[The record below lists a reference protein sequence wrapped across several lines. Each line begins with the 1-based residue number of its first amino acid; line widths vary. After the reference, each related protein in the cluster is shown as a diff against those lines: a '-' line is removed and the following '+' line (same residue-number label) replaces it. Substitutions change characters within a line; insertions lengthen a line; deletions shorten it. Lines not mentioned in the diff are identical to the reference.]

1 VKMKKAILLIFTLC
15 ILVLG
20 FCFTAGAITCDVDA
34 DGSVTAADARLVL
47 RYSVDLE
54 RLTGKALKAADT
66 DSDGSVTAN
75 DARFILRLSVGLETA
90 PEPDY
95 NDYEIM
101 QSGEFSLKCGMT
113 DSAGVYSEADI
124 YITADS
130 VYMVSDFS
138 GIEIGMLVK
147 DGVYYMIYDDEA
159 AVLELSES
167 MLVMAGLSPDDLI
180 DDSYIDFTAYPDF
193 TDLELLKTEEY
204 KGQQCTVYSVSTEAE
219 YTEIYMCGDTMVRM
233 IGCTPDGTFLSDIE
247 VFEVSPEVPAEKT
260 EVPSK
265 YKLYKG
271 IGGMFRFMSLLGM

>member
-1 VKMKKAILLIFTLC
+1 MKKVLSLIFTLC
-15 ILVLG
+15 LLI
-20 FCFTAGAITCDVDA
+20 TAFSVGASCLMCDVND
-34 DGSVTAADARLVL
+34 DGSVTAADARLAL
-47 RYSVDLE
+47 RC
-54 RLTGKALKAADT
+54 
-66 DSDGSVTAN
+66 
-75 DARFILRLSVGLETA
+75 SVGLEELSEEALKCADADFNGKITA
-90 PEPDY
+90 LDARYILRMSVGLEKAPVSSQ

-138 GIEIGMLVK
+138 GVEIGMLVK
-147 DGVYYMIYDDEA
+147 DEVYYMIYDDEA
-159 AVLELSES
+159 AVLQLSES
-167 MLVMAGLSPDDLI
+167 VLLMAGLSPDDLI
-180 DDSYIDFTAYPDF
+180 DNSYIDFTEYPDF

-233 IGCTPDGTFLSDIE
+233 IGCTPDGTFLCDIE

-260 EVPSK
+260 EVPSE

-271 IGGMFRFMSLLGM
+271 IGGMFKFMSLLEM